1 MHLRPED
8 VQDIVNLL
16 DSLSQDEFELR
27 TSELHVTVRRVGREG
42 WAQESR
48 VLSAPNVMATDIGP
62 DANAGVEV
70 TVGADA
76 ATVDPATVDSATV
89 DSAESTA
96 GAAPGRT
103 ADGPGRP
110 GLMGI
115 RAPLPGT
122 FYRAPKPGAD
132 PYVKV
137 GSRVAEDTIVGVLE
151 TMKLFNSVH
160 ANVRGEVV
168 EFLID
173 DAEPAEQDAILILVR
188 PDAVDSTGGRPN
200 GPDAESLAQA
210 ESLAVE

>member
-8 VQDIVNLL
+8 VQDIVSLL

-27 TSELHVTVRRVGREG
+27 TSELHVTVRRAGREG
-42 WAQESR
+42 WTQESR
-48 VLSAPNVMATDIGP
+48 VLSAPNVVATDIGR
-62 DANAGVEV
+62 DAK
-70 TVGADA
+70 
-76 ATVDPATVDSATV
+76 P

-96 GAAPGRT
+96 IQAPRQT
-103 ADGPGRP
+103 AQDDPVPP

-132 PYVKV
+132 PYVEV
-137 GSRVAEDTIVGVLE
+137 GSRVEEDTVVGLLE
-151 TMKLFNSVH
+151 TMKLFNSVY

-173 DAEPAEQDAILILVR
+173 DAEPAGQDAVLILVR
-188 PDAVDSTGGRPN
+188 PEG
-200 GPDAESLAQA
+200 
-210 ESLAVE
+210 